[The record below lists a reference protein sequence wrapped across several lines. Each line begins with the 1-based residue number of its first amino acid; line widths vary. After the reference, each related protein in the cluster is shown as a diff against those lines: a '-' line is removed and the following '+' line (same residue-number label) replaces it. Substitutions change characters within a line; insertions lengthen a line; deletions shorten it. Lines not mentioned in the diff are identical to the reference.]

1 MAEIVVIED
10 DDSKYLAVLDDP
22 DPTGDIVIVSE
33 SGVMGPR
40 GEGLPVVF
48 NRDGPAQVKQG
59 KTPYY
64 FPFAT
69 TIYGVSAAMGPG
81 LPPIGSDLTFDLLVN
96 GVVVESF
103 TMPDGDEYMPEVAL
117 NVPLEIGDYI
127 TVDITATGSTSAGS
141 NLTIYIRYT

>member
-1 MAEIVVIED
+1 VAEIVVIED
-10 DDSKYLAVLDDP
+10 NDGKHLALLEDP
-22 DPTGDIVIVSE
+22 DPIESILIVAE
-33 SGVMGPR
+33 AGVAGPR
-40 GEGLPVVF
+40 GVGLPVVF

-103 TMPDGDEYMPEVAL
+103 TIPDGAEYMPEVTL